1 MQLDGK
7 VQQALNTA
15 FMKEA
20 LDPNWAFEPET
31 AIETQLSDAAVEEML
46 SLISRNCR
54 TNQCRITYLGDNTQA
69 HSVFGPSHYEFTN
82 MRDCNWNYVTS
93 YGGRWGVQHLYKASG
108 SCPFSE
114 QKVNFTQGGGY
125 NNTVVYHR

>member
-1 MQLDGK
+1 MINFFQFNQSVNNEESNVIKMNKTRVKQLTLLTSIL
-7 VQQALNTA
+7 VSASA
-15 FMKEA
+15 FA
-20 LDPNWAFEPET
+20 ASWQPY
-31 AIETQLSDAAVEEML
+31 LSTHY
-46 SLISRNCR
+46 RY
-54 TNQCRITYLGDNTQA
+54 T
-69 HSVFGPSHYEFTN
+69 PSPYQFTN

-114 QKVNFTQGGGY
+114 QKVNYTQGGGY